1 MKNLISI
8 LTLVLFTS
16 ALFAQQETAKDTLN
30 TGEINVVKPYTPKIS
45 DAFKIKENPTL
56 GNQNIAKDSVTYTIN
71 SIPVA
76 STFTPAKGKAQGIAI
91 EKLDRIYENYISAG
105 FGNNTTPYLEAHLHS
120 SSNRNND
127 FGAFIRHLS
136 SKANVKDALLDNNFS
151 DTSVDF
157 YYKQF
162 DRDYNWEINAGL
174 QHQIYNWYGLPKDA
188 SYTNAF
194 LNNID
199 PKQKYFNIFAGGKL
213 NFEDGIFKGGKVEL
227 NQISDNYNS
236 NEIHLLVQPK
246 VELPISS
253 ELINTTATIEFL
265 SGKFNQNYI
274 NNNNI
279 NHNFLKLG
287 VSPNFQV
294 LRDDLTVNLGV
305 HIFYNFDFENS
316 VNKFFA
322 YPNVTASYKV
332 SDETLIAYA
341 GVTGDLK
348 MNSFR
353 EFTKENPFISPTLM
367 VQQTDNQYNGF
378 VGAKGQFNSDVSYN
392 FKANFSNEKNKPLFV
407 NNATKTDGSVLVAQG
422 YEAGNSFDVI
432 YDNVK
437 TLSITGELNVDV
449 SKDFKFGG
457 NIEFNNYSTTTQD
470 EAWNLPTVQSALY
483 ANYHNNSWFAGANLY
498 FVGKRYDFVTP
509 FAGMGEKVELDSY
522 VDLNLNGGYVFSDRL
537 TAFAKANNVLSTNY
551 ERFRNFDAQ
560 GIQVLLG
567 ITYKFDF

>member
-1 MKNLISI
+1 MKNLILI
-8 LTLVLFTS
+8 LITIFFSTS
-16 ALFAQQETAKDTLN
+16 MFAQVESAKDTLN
-30 TGEINVVKPYTPKIS
+30 TGEINVVKPYTPTIS

-56 GNQNIAKDSVTYTIN
+56 DNQNIKKDSVSYTIN

-76 STFTPAKGKAQGIAI
+76 STFTPAKGKAQGIAK
-91 EKLDRIYENYISAG
+91 EKLDKIYENYISAG
-105 FGNNTTPYLEAHLHS
+105 FGNNTTPFLEAHLHS
-120 SSNRNND
+120 SSTRNND
-127 FGAFIRHLS
+127 FGVFLRHLS
-136 SKANVKDALLDNNFS
+136 SKGNIKDIQLDNNFS
-151 DTSVDF
+151 DTSLDF

-174 QHQIYNWYGLPKDA
+174 KHQIYNWYGLPK
-188 SYTNAF
+188 SVTHSESF
-194 LNNID
+194 LNSID
-199 PKQKYFNIFAGGKL
+199 EKQKYFNIFAGGKL
-213 NFEDGIFKGGKVEL
+213 HFEDGIFKGGKVEL

-236 NEIHLLVQPK
+236 NEIHLLIQPK

-274 NNNNI
+274 DMNNI

-287 VSPNFQV
+287 ISPNFKV
-294 LRDDLTVNLGV
+294 LRDDLTVNIGAN
-305 HIFYNFDFENS
+305 IYYSFDFENS

-332 SDETLIAYA
+332 SEETLIAYA
-341 GVTGDLK
+341 GITGDLK

-353 EFTKENPFISPTLM
+353 EFTKENPFISPTLS

-378 VGAKGQFNSDVSYN
+378 VGAKGQLSSNVSYN
-392 FKANFSNEKNKPLFV
+392 FKANFRNEKNKPLFV
-407 NNATKTDGSVLVAQG
+407 QNYSKTDGNLALENG
-422 YEAGNSFDVI
+422 YEAGNSFNLI

-437 TLSITGELNVDV
+437 TLAISGELNIDL
-449 SKDFKFGG
+449 SKEFKFGG
-457 NIEFNNYSTTTQD
+457 TVEFNNYTTTTQD
-470 EAWNLPTVQSALY
+470 EAWNLPTVKSALY
-483 ANYHNNSWFAGANLY
+483 ADYNNNSWYGGVNLY
-498 FVGKRYDFVTP
+498 YVGKRYDFSTP
-509 FAGMGEKVELDSY
+509 FGGMGEKVELDSY
-522 VDLNLNGGYVFSDRL
+522 VDLNLKGGYVFTDRL

-551 ERFRNFDAQ
+551 ERFTNFDAQ

>member
-16 ALFAQQETAKDTLN
+16 TLFAQQETAKDTLN

-56 GNQNIAKDSVTYTIN
+56 DNQNIAKDSVTYTIN

-127 FGAFIRHLS
+127 FGTFIRHLS

-274 NNNNI
+274 DNNNI

-287 VSPNFQV
+287 VSPNFKV

-305 HIFYNFDFENS
+305 HIFYNFDFENNL
-316 VNKFFA
+316 NKFFA

-341 GVTGDLK
+341 GITGDLK

-353 EFTKENPFISPTLM
+353 EFAEKNPFISPTLM
-367 VQQTDNQYNGF
+367 VQQTDNTYNGF

-392 FKANFSNEKNKPLFV
+392 FKAKFSNEKNKPLFI
-407 NNATKTDGSVLVAQG
+407 NNPTKTDGSVLVAQG
-422 YEAGNSFDVI
+422 YEAGNSFGVI
-432 YDNVK
+432 YDNIK

-457 NIEFNNYSTTTQD
+457 TIEFNNYSTTTQD
-470 EAWNLPTVQSALY
+470 EAWNLPTVQSDLHAD
-483 ANYHNNSWFAGANLY
+483 YHNNSWFAGANLY

-509 FAGMGEKVELDSY
+509 FVGMAEKVELDSY

-537 TAFAKANNVLSTNY
+537 TAFAKVNNVLSTNY